1 VRFEALEHAREIL
14 DLHDRVSLAEIKEQ
28 YRTLMKRWHPDTC
41 PEEDKALCEEKSRE
55 LTRAYDLLME
65 YVGNYKYSFTEAEV
79 AMQLSGA
86 EWWMNKFGQPEYK
99 S

>member
-1 VRFEALEHAREIL
+1 MRFEALEHAREIL
-14 DLHDRVSLAEIKEQ
+14 DLHDRISLAEIKEQ

-41 PEEDKALCEEKSRE
+41 PEAKEVCEEKSRQITE
-55 LTRAYDLLME
+55 AYNLLME
-65 YVGNYKYSFTEAEV
+65 YVANYKYSFTKEEV

-99 S
+99 A